1 MASSADVKDR
11 ESMLQL
17 EQQMCFPIY
26 ASANAIVKT
35 YRPLLEPLG
44 LTYPQYLVM
53 MVLWEETPIS
63 VGDIGRK
70 LLLDSGTLT
79 PLLKRLAAA
88 GFVFRERDPADER
101 RVLIELTDKGRAL
114 KAQARDVPSN
124 IIASAEL
131 SEPERDDL
139 REAVATLRRILLKK
153 IA

>member
-1 MASSADVKDR
+1 MASYADVEDR

-88 GFVFRERDPADER
+88 GFVVRERDPADER

-139 REAVATLRRILLKK
+139 REAVATLKRILLKK

>member
-1 MASSADVKDR
+1 MASPADVEDR

-44 LTYPQYLVM
+44 ITYPQYLVM

-88 GFVFRERDPADER
+88 GFVFRERDPSDER
-101 RVLIELTDKGRAL
+101 RVLIELTDKGHAL
-114 KAQARDVPSN
+114 KTEARDVPSS

-131 SEPERDDL
+131 SDHERDDL
-139 REAVATLRRILLKK
+139 KEAVTTLRRILLKK
-153 IA
+153 IP